1 MVVLYEHSVKTV
13 SLTLLKEDA
22 CNIEVVVIESN
33 LQRSV
38 TLLQERV
45 GDTRKR
51 EWRKCTLNTTVL
63 MVLMVL
69 TIQQLNSMYLL
80 VLVNDYVHMV

>member
-22 CNIEVVVIESN
+22 CNIEVVVVESN

-38 TLLQERV
+38 TLLQETV

-63 MVLMVL
+63 MV
-69 TIQQLNSMYLL
+69 Q
-80 VLVNDYVHMV
+80 

>member
-1 MVVLYEHSVKTV
+1 MVALYEHSVKTV

-38 TLLQERV
+38 TLLQEAV

-51 EWRKCTLNTTVL
+51 EWRKCTLNK
-63 MVLMVL
+63 MVL
-69 TIQQLNSMYLL
+69 TVQ
-80 VLVNDYVHMV
+80 

>member
-1 MVVLYEHSVKTV
+1 MVVLYEHSVTTV
-13 SLTLLKEDA
+13 SLTFLKEDA

-38 TLLQERV
+38 TLLQETA

-51 EWRKCTLNTTVL
+51 EWRKCTLNT
-63 MVLMVL
+63 MVL
-69 TIQQLNSMYLL
+69 TVQ
-80 VLVNDYVHMV
+80 